1 MEKNLNLKEIM
12 LIPLSTVEQQNY
24 YGGPVL
30 GELWKVAKKIIKEL
44 SKDSY
49 PPIM

>member
-1 MEKNLNLKEIM
+1 MKKKFKEEK
-12 LIPLSTVEQQNY
+12 LIPLSTVELNNN
-24 YGGPVL
+24 YGGSML
-30 GELWKVAKKIIKEL
+30 GELWKVVKKIIKES